1 MDVELA
7 KVFVISEV
15 LDPAINAPSLSKKA
29 HAAVKRSKQWIP
41 KFQRVGDLWTYL
53 ERFQTPSS
61 SEVYRELTQAGL
73 KTFESL
79 WPEFDRRFGRW
90 KEDQT
95 RLADFVVGKSYSSFD
110 LAIFTKTYDN
120 RSGGILVI
128 GQVPNHEAVFLKV
141 NLSGESYPNAWL
153 EPGQRLKA
161 YLKSRTNP
169 HTGVVVFDP
178 AHVENRAVLEFPN
191 VPVYVFTRET
201 TEGAYLLE
209 GIFRNEALHVEE
221 DQSKWFELVK
231 WDQVPLQVLED
242 RAHYEAELGEKVRAA
257 SQDSQTERAKR
268 LALAS
273 SIPKEIR
280 IVSKG
285 YLRSPDVIAE
295 VLFRAKGYCEICKK
309 QAPFLREKDG
319 SPYLEV
325 HHKIQLSDGGEDS
338 VQNAVAAC
346 PNCHRKAHFA

>member
-7 KVFVISEV
+7 KAFVISEV
-15 LDPAINAPSLSKKA
+15 LDPAINAPSLDQKA
-29 HAAVKRSKQWIP
+29 RAAVRRSKQWIP

-53 ERFQTPSS
+53 HRFQTPDE
-61 SEVYRELTQAGL
+61 SEVYRELTRAGL

-95 RLADFVVGKSYSSFD
+95 RLADFVVGQSYTSFD

-141 NLSGESYPNAWL
+141 NLSGGDYPNAWL
-153 EPGQRLKA
+153 EPGQRLKT

-178 AHVENRAVLEFPN
+178 THVENRAILEFPN

-201 TEGAYLLE
+201 PEGAYLLE
-209 GIFRNEALHVEE
+209 GIFRNKELHPDE
-221 DQSKWFELVK
+221 DGSKWFELVK
-231 WDQVPLQVLED
+231 WDQVPVQILEEK
-242 RAHYEAELGEKVRAA
+242 AHYEAELNEKVKAA
-257 SQDSQTERAKR
+257 SEDSPAERAKR
-268 LALAS
+268 LAVAPA
-273 SIPKEIR
+273 IPKEIR

-285 YLRSPDVIAE
+285 YQRNPDVIAE
-295 VLFRAKGYCEICKK
+295 VLFRAKGHCEACKE
-309 QAPFLREKDG
+309 QAPFLRKKDG
-319 SPYLEV
+319 TPYLEV
-325 HHKIQLSDGGEDS
+325 HHKIQLSEGGLDAIE
-338 VQNAVAAC
+338 NAIAIC
-346 PNCHRKAHFA
+346 PNCHRKAHYA